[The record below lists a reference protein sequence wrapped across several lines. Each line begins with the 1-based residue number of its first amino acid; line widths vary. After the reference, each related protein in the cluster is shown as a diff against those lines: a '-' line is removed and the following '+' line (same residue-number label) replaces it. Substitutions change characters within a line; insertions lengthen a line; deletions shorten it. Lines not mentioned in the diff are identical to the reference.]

1 MSDHTGIQWTSATW
15 NPVTGCSK
23 VSQGC
28 KNCYALRDW
37 PRLSKNPRSPY
48 YGRAFTDVQCHP
60 ERLDQPLRWKR
71 PRRVF
76 VNSMSDLFHE
86 DVPFEFIDQV
96 FAVMALA
103 HQHVF
108 QVLTKRP
115 ERLREYLASRFRPG
129 RIADAMV
136 GLQPDRKGRIGRT
149 RYGDDWP
156 LPNVHL
162 GVSIEDQA
170 TADERIPLLLDTPA
184 AVRWV
189 SAEPL
194 LGAVDFRNVARQHG
208 YASDVLAG
216 HRHDFGVPMEN
227 LPSRIDW
234 IVVGG
239 ESGPKAR
246 PCDVEWIRSVVRQCQ
261 AVGVPAFVKQ
271 LGASVLD
278 RNDRGFEAEIETDV
292 ETGEPAD
299 SEAWPTPYDID
310 LCPHGHD
317 ERYQGADC
325 RVVLRDRKGGDP
337 SEWPADLRVREWPL
351 VDGEHGLGGAA

>member
-37 PRLSKNPRSPY
+37 PRLAKNPRSPY
-48 YGRAFTDVQCHP
+48 YGRAFTDVRCHP
-60 ERLDQPLRWKR
+60 ERLDQPMRWRK

-86 DVPFEFIDQV
+86 QVPDLFIESV
-96 FAVMALA
+96 FAAMAHA
-103 HQHVF
+103 QQHVF

-115 ERLREYLASRFRPG
+115 ARMRKWFEHSMREGFCAAAGRMDLGRPFTKDTWPG
-129 RIADAMV
+129 
-136 GLQPDRKGRIGRT
+136 
-149 RYGDDWP
+149 WP

-162 GVSIEDQA
+162 GVSVEDQA

-194 LGAVDFRNVARQHG
+194 LGAVDFRSVARQHG
-208 YASDVLAG
+208 YASDVVAG
-216 HRHDFGVPMEN
+216 HRHDFGVPMED

-239 ESGPKAR
+239 ESGPRAR

-261 AVGVPAFVKQ
+261 AAQVPVFVKQ
-271 LGASVLD
+271 VGTGVSLHTDIG
-278 RNDRGFEAEIETDV
+278 RGHHIKDGDDHFIV
-292 ETGEPAD
+292 
-299 SEAWPTPYDID
+299 
-310 LCPHGHD
+310 
-317 ERYQGADC
+317 
-325 RVVLRDRKGGDP
+325 RDRKGGDP
-337 SEWPADLRVREWPL
+337 SEWPADLQVREWPL